1 MAFSIVGLTTS
12 TSGSAVS
19 SCFMG
24 TEMVTIENGETKTM
38 ADVQVGDRVLTVNA
52 NGEQV
57 YSDVAYL
64 PHGRNEEYSIFA
76 QITTESGRD
85 LKMTLDHIL
94 PAGACALST
103 LPLVAARQVTV
114 GDCVQTVSG
123 RELVVS
129 VGQIEG
135 KGIYTVI
142 AMEELIVVNGII
154 ATPYGG
160 VNPTLANIYYNMH
173 RLAYA
178 TLFKQSS
185 SVLSMMMMQVQGLT
199 ENVWGALSAL
209 SF

>member
-1 MAFSIVGLTTS
+1 M
-12 TSGSAVS
+12 GS
-19 SCFMG
+19 
-24 TEMVTIENGETKTM
+24 EMVTIENGETKAM

-52 NGEQV
+52 KGEQV

-64 PHGRNEEYSIFA
+64 PHGRNEEQATFA
-76 QITTESGRD
+76 QVSTESGRD
-85 LKMTLDHIL
+85 LKMTMNHIL
-94 PAGACALST
+94 PAGTCALST

-114 GDCVQTVSG
+114 GDCVQTVTG
-123 RELVVS
+123 REQVVT
-129 VGQIEG
+129 VGQVEG

-142 AMEELIVVNGII
+142 AMEELIVINGII

-160 VNPTLANIYYNMH
+160 INPTLANIYYNMH